1 MLNLNLLTKLCL
13 IEINKINININKKR
27 YKPKYSNEYYID
39 KIFNLLNDINNWKFL
54 QNIKKCV
61 SKFKYH
67 YKTIYN
73 KFRYWTNKNIFC
85 VV

>member
-39 KIFNLLNDINNWKFL
+39 MIFKHW
-54 QNIKKCV
+54 NI
-61 SKFKYH
+61 
-67 YKTIYN
+67 
-73 KFRYWTNKNIFC
+73 
-85 VV
+85 